1 MRFDVVIGNP
11 PYQEGDS
18 GHGQSAAPIYH
29 RFFRQAIALRPQ
41 SICMIMPSRWFSGG
55 KGLATFRQE
64 MLRDDDIRLIDDFPD
79 GGEVFDDVQI
89 KGGVSIVVREETST
103 SLMKIISN
111 LDPENPVSFT
121 RNHSDSQV
129 DVFLRFPH
137 AESILEKIE
146 IVESEL
152 SKTDRSMG
160 QLVSVRRPFGLAAEE
175 RGDPKAPHESSF
187 ILHHKGGQS
196 RIQKDHV
203 ISGKYLAESWKVF
216 IPRLANGSDSLPH
229 PVLGRAFVGTPGE
242 VCTETF
248 LAIGPFPSAMIAMN
262 VKGYLETRLFR
273 YLCLLRKSSQ
283 DTPRTVF
290 NFVPTQ
296 DFEQSWSDEELRN
309 LYKIEDGEWEEI
321 VKLVSEVV

>member
-64 MLRDDDIRLIDDFPD
+64 MLRDEHIRLIDDFPD

-137 AESILEKIE
+137 AKSILEKIE
-146 IVESEL
+146 SVESEL

-160 QLVSVRRPFGLAAEE
+160 QLVSVRRPFGLEAEE
-175 RGDPKAPHESSF
+175 RGDPEACPKSSF
-187 ILHHKGGQS
+187 VLHHKGGQS
-196 RIQKDHV
+196 RIEIDRV
-203 ISGKYLAESWKVF
+203 MSGKHLVESWKVF
-216 IPRLANGSDSLPH
+216 IPRLASGSDSFPH
-229 PVLGRAFVGTPGE
+229 PVLGRAFIGTPRE

-248 LAIGPFPSAMIAMN
+248 LAIGPFSSEAIAVN
-262 VKGYLETRLFR
+262 AKTYLETRFFR

-290 NFVPTQ
+290 NYVPTQ
-296 DFEQSWSDEELRN
+296 DFEQSWNDEKLRK
-309 LYKIEDGEWEEI
+309 LYTIAEDEWEEMC
-321 VKLVSEVV
+321 KLVSDAG